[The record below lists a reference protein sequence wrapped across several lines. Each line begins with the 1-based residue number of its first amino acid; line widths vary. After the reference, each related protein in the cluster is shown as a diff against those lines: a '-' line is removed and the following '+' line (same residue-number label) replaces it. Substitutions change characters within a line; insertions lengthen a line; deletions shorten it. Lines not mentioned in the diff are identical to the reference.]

1 MILDTLPKRVV
12 AFWFPM
18 RHTFRR
24 AAAVAFVLTAGA
36 GQAQAEIV
44 YLTSGRSLSVKAHR
58 VDGDRIVL
66 ALRTGGEVTCDRSL
80 VDKIVPDEVPYPE
93 PVQAVV
99 SAAVEQAPV
108 RGALLQSTPYGE
120 IISAVSEAH
129 GVDPLL
135 VRAVIQVESN
145 YQTRARSRKGAMGL
159 MQLMPATARSYNV
172 RNPFDPRANIEAGI
186 KHLKSLIDRFG
197 QVDLGLAAY
206 NAGEGAVTRFN
217 GIPPY
222 RETRNYVSRIL
233 ALAGIK

>member
-1 MILDTLPKRVV
+1 MTYRIL
-12 AFWFPM
+12 
-18 RHTFRR
+18 R
-24 AAAVAFVLTAGA
+24 AAAVALVLSAWAGP
-36 GQAQAEIV
+36 AQAEIV
-44 YLTSGRSLSVKAHR
+44 MLTSGRSVSVKGHR

-66 ALRTGGEVTCDRSL
+66 LLRTGGEVTCDRSL
-80 VDKIVPDEVPYPE
+80 IDKFLSDEVPYPE
-93 PVQAVV
+93 PVVAV
-99 SAAVEQAPV
+99 AAGATEGAQAP
-108 RGALLQSTPYGE
+108 GAGEVLESTPYGE
-120 IISAVSEAH
+120 IISAMSEAH

-135 VRAVIQVESN
+135 VRALIQVESN

-159 MQLMPATARSYNV
+159 MQLMPSTARNYNV

-206 NAGEGAVTRFN
+206 NAGEGAVTKFN